1 MKEAGE
7 FAWLL
12 TFEGEETAANG
23 AARGAAAAILT
34 SRLPGVVEVVPA
46 ARSVLVAGTP
56 ELDPGRLR
64 AFEMARPDADRAAS
78 AAPAPPPRAHEI
90 RMVPDG
96 ADLDEIASRSGLS
109 PAAFLEI
116 FTQLPFTV
124 GFLGFSPGFAYLYG
138 LPKAFHLPRRG
149 TPRVA
154 VPAGSIALAGPYV
167 GIYPTSTPGGW
178 NLLGTTQRRLFDLR
192 ADPPFLFAPG
202 DRLRFRL

>member
-12 TFEGEETAANG
+12 TFEGEEAAANE
-23 AARGAAAAILT
+23 AARGAAAAILA
-34 SRLPGVVEVVPA
+34 SRLPGVVDVVTA

-56 ELDPGRLR
+56 ELDPGMLG
-64 AFEMARPDADRAAS
+64 AFERDCPKAAAVAAS
-78 AAPAPPPRAHEI
+78 PRTHEI

-109 PAAFLEI
+109 PAAFLEAFAGI
-116 FTQLPFTV
+116 PFTV

-138 LPKAFHLPRRG
+138 LPPAFHLPRRG
-149 TPRVA
+149 TPRVS
-154 VPAGSIALAGPYV
+154 VPAGSIALAGRYV
-167 GIYPTSTPGGW
+167 GIYPASTPGGW

-202 DRLRFRL
+202 DRVRFRL

>member
-12 TFEGEETAANG
+12 AFEGEEAAANG
-23 AARGAAAAILT
+23 AARGAAAAILA

-46 ARSVLVAGTP
+46 ARTVLVVGGP
-56 ELDPGRLR
+56 ELDPDRLR
-64 AFEMARPDADRAAS
+64 AFETARLE
-78 AAPAPPPRAHEI
+78 AAPAALTAPPRTHEI
-90 RMVPDG
+90 RMLPDG
-96 ADLDEIASRSGLS
+96 ADRDEIASRSGLS
-109 PAAFLEI
+109 PAAFLEV
-116 FTQLPFTV
+116 FAQLPFTV

-138 LPKAFHLPRRG
+138 LPRAFHLPRRG

-154 VPAGSIALAGPYV
+154 VPAGSVALAGPYV
-167 GIYPTSTPGGW
+167 GIYPTSMPGGW

-202 DRLRFRL
+202 DRVRFRL

>member
-23 AARGAAAAILT
+23 AARGAAAAILA

-64 AFEMARPDADRAAS
+64 AFETAHLDS
-78 AAPAPPPRAHEI
+78 APAAAAVPPRTHEI
-90 RMVPDG
+90 RMLPDG

-109 PAAFLEI
+109 PAAFLEV
-116 FTQLPFTV
+116 FAQLPFTV

-138 LPKAFHLPRRG
+138 LPRAFHLPRRG

-167 GIYPTSTPGGW
+167 GIYPASTPGGW

-202 DRLRFRL
+202 DRVRFRL